1 MLGAQMAGKDEAKI
15 YERLA
20 ADLPMNA
27 QVVPE
32 VVDDPYA
39 LPGQIDKS
47 RVLRSVRDDPLA
59 GMKARGQIDSAQF
72 EAGRLWQQYR
82 EDSEIGGAQ
91 AIDTTKEAVDGGRFK
106 EPDLTKLS
114 RALRELRAANDD
126 LGAYGAS
133 LIEDILGRRMSIA
146 EVAQARNM
154 SRELEVKYIGRRF
167 RECLESLAKLWGFA
181 G

>member
-1 MLGAQMAGKDEAKI
+1 MMHGGFMAKDTRKI
-15 YERLA
+15 HERMA
-20 ADLPMNA
+20 ADLPINSV
-27 QVVPE
+27 VVPA
-32 VVDDPYA
+32 VVQDQAGDY
-39 LPGQIDKS
+39 I

-59 GMKARGQIDSAQF
+59 GMLSRGQIDAAQF

-106 EPDLTKLS
+106 EPDITKLS
-114 RALRELRAANDD
+114 KALRELRAANED

-146 EVAQARNM
+146 DVAAARSM
-154 SRELEVKYIGRRF
+154 PRQREIDYIGRRF
-167 RECLESLAKLWGFA
+167 RECLESLARLWGFA